1 MDTSGKRIKWV
12 LEERQMS
19 AAELAR
25 MLDLTRSAVAQWWAK
40 DRPTSPMEHLRKIG
54 ELLHVSVHW
63 LHTGE
68 GNPWVGI
75 DADPSNLPK
84 GATDLG
90 GARVLGIAEGE
101 VWRAGKSL
109 NDLFLA
115 PLSADDVMIPAMNI
129 AGVQQFAL
137 EVRGTIANRTIQT
150 GEYVMCMRYSEARF
164 GGPQEGDLVVVEK
177 TRKDGEGDERKIMIG
192 RMHFGRSGW
201 EIAFESDDSRW
212 RPIKLSADLKQDAAD
227 HTTIDIFGLVLGIF
241 RRVSR
246 PTQPPRQA
254 IHA

>member
-1 MDTSGKRIKWV
+1 
-12 LEERQMS
+12 
-19 AAELAR
+19 
-25 MLDLTRSAVAQWWAK
+25 
-40 DRPTSPMEHLRKIG
+40 
-54 ELLHVSVHW
+54 
-63 LHTGE
+63 
-68 GNPWVGI
+68 
-75 DADPSNLPK
+75 LPK
-84 GATDLG
+84 GAVDVG

-101 VWRAGKSL
+101 VWRVGKSL
-109 NDLFLA
+109 YDLFLA
-115 PLSADDVMIPAMNI
+115 PISADDVVIPAMPRSDLI
-129 AGVQQFAL
+129 GVQQFAL
-137 EVRGTIANRTIQT
+137 EVRGTIANRTIHS

-177 TRKDGEGDERKIMIG
+177 TRQDGEGDERRIMIG
-192 RMHFGRSGW
+192 RMHFGRGGW

-212 RPIKLSADLKQDAAD
+212 RPIKLSADLKQDTSD